1 MGVFEELDQKETYI
15 LCFKLLHTKSLKEIK
30 SSRWFD
36 FFGPEQP
43 VKGCWR
49 YLYKLPINK
58 RTGDLQCRIIHGAIA
73 TNKHVAHIDP
83 YQSVDFPFCSQTKHW
98 YIRFVVATGWDF
110 CSIYRNNG
118 VFFGKNVFL
127 FLCLFLDQSIL
138 SIRNKNKCWWI
149 LSLEWLNFLYGFQGR
164 I

>member
-1 MGVFEELDQKETYI
+1 MYSWVFLKSWTKKRHIFYSI
-15 LCFKLLHTKSLKEIK
+15 WNHWKKLNHQGGLI
-30 SSRWFD
+30 

-83 YQSVDFPFCSQTKHW
+83 YQSVDFPFCSQMKHW